1 MKDPT
6 SSAARW
12 AQNLQG
18 ATEKI
23 REGVQAV
30 QVAPGAAAARQRS
43 VWLQNLTAS
52 ADKWTRNVGAV
63 PLSEW
68 QSDMINKGIPRI
80 GTGAQGAQ
88 QKFAAFLT
96 SFLPFVDAGVRALP
110 PRGNLQQNI
119 ARMVAMV
126 QHNAQ
131 YTGRPAG
138 R

>member
-6 SSAARW
+6 AAAARW
-12 AQNLQG
+12 ANNLSA

-30 QVAPGAAAARQRS
+30 QVAPGQAAARQRA

-52 ADKWTRNVGAV
+52 ADKWARNTAAV
-63 PLSEW
+63 ALPDW
-68 QSDMINKGIPRI
+68 QSAMVNKGVPRI
-80 GTGAQGAQ
+80 GTGAQASQ
-88 QKFAAFLT
+88 QKFASFLS

-119 ARMVAMV
+119 ARMVSMV

-131 YTGRPAG
+131 YTGRAAG